1 METKNQILIYSSNDK
16 SNLKIDV
23 RLEDDTVWLTQAQ
36 IAELFGTKRPAITKH
51 LINIYNS
58 GELNEDS
65 TSSILEHMGNK
76 GIQKYKT
83 KYYNLDVILS
93 VGYRVNSIN
102 ATQFRI
108 WASKILKDYLLKG
121 YVLNQR
127 VYNIERKLIEH
138 DQKFEMLLKTN
149 LPQTEGIFY
158 NGQIFDAYKF
168 VIDLIKTAKHS
179 IVLIDNYCDESV
191 LMMLSKRTENVKAE
205 IYTSNLSHQLKLD
218 LKKHNQQYEPI
229 FIHSYKK
236 AHDRFLIIDQK
247 DIYHIG
253 ASMKDLGKKWFAF
266 SKINIDVEEML
277 TKLKTDSL
285 PEN

>member
-76 GIQKYKT
+76 GVQKYKT

-138 DQKFEMLLKTN
+138 DQKFEML
-149 LPQTEGIFY
+149 
-158 NGQIFDAYKF
+158 
-168 VIDLIKTAKHS
+168 
-179 IVLIDNYCDESV
+179 
-191 LMMLSKRTENVKAE
+191 
-205 IYTSNLSHQLKLD
+205 
-218 LKKHNQQYEPI
+218 
-229 FIHSYKK
+229 
-236 AHDRFLIIDQK
+236 
-247 DIYHIG
+247 
-253 ASMKDLGKKWFAF
+253 
-266 SKINIDVEEML
+266 
-277 TKLKTDSL
+277 
-285 PEN
+285 

>member
-16 SNLKIDV
+16 ANLKIDV

-65 TSSILEHMGNK
+65 TSSIFEHMGNK
-76 GIQKYKT
+76 GVQKYKT

-149 LPQTEGIFY
+149 LPQL
-158 NGQIFDAYKF
+158 K
-168 VIDLIKTAKHS
+168 
-179 IVLIDNYCDESV
+179 ESS
-191 LMMLSKRTENVKAE
+191 MTDKYSMP
-205 IYTSNLSHQLKLD
+205 INL
-218 LKKHNQQYEPI
+218 
-229 FIHSYKK
+229 
-236 AHDRFLIIDQK
+236 
-247 DIYHIG
+247 
-253 ASMKDLGKKWFAF
+253 
-266 SKINIDVEEML
+266 
-277 TKLKTDSL
+277 
-285 PEN
+285 